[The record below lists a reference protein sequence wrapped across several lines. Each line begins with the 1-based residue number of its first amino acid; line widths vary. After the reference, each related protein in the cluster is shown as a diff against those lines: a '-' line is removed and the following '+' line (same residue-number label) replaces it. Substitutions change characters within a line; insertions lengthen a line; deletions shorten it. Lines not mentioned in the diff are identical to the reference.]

1 MPIGYIVSFLKDIA
15 NQQIDMLEFL
25 FWYRNYFSE
34 YQCIEQEKIVHVHDF
49 VKLLDS
55 YFNML

>member
-34 YQCIEQEKIVHVHDF
+34 YKCIEQEKLYMFMI
-49 VKLLDS
+49 L
-55 YFNML
+55 